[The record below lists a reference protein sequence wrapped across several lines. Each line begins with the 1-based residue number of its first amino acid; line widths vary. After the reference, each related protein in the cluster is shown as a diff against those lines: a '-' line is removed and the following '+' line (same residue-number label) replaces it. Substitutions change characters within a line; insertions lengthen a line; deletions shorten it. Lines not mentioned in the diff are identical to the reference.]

1 MLNDLTVSDHLAAS
15 REAHVRYRTIHDS
28 TKNSDLPGMIT
39 AIQDALDH
47 RHAAQFADPTHA
59 DPAWAI
65 DIFDGKP
72 AAHAD
77 LIHFY
82 ETFLATH

>member
-1 MLNDLTVSDHLAAS
+1 MTVSGHLATS
-15 REAHVRYRTIHDS
+15 RDAHVRYRSLHD
-28 TKNSDLPGMIT
+28 TTNNTDAVGMRA
-39 AIQDALDH
+39 AIQEALDH
-47 RHAAQFADPTHA
+47 RQAAQFADPSHA
-59 DPAWAI
+59 DDAWQI

-82 ETFLATH
+82 EHYLAAH